1 METEKKSPAINA
13 DSEAPASNAEEPET
27 WGQSVKDS
35 KWATAEPTAFELK
48 RNQQPTNS
56 SGSQWATAE
65 TSYNPYGRERRY
77 NDYGSNDRYRRDNSL
92 HYQPSDNRRHQ
103 SKHFDNR
110 SFDRSHRDDND
121 NNRSYGNVNHH
132 NLDNRLQNRSHNYN
146 WRSDNN
152 LGHDQGYRGSGRNF
166 TSGNRSRFD
175 NDAYSP
181 RSYDVNSHFRNDRS
195 YGRQNQG
202 WNAPTG
208 SEFRR
213 QFDRNDNYS
222 HASWQDNSG
231 SQENVHEVKQSTD
244 LEDRPWNKRFLTN
257 VVDGPEASIKIHDN
271 GKAEEPTTPTSSHNV
286 MPLAE
291 AIQLNEAESLHHDAL
306 NSQYQLKEQPHR
318 CDGVIAEAA
327 IQSTQADHD
336 RQAVKDNAVDYV
348 YNGES
353 IADITESAAQVET
366 HNNSQS
372 QDRNEGLGSDQI
384 TDNVSRAYQL
394 AQERITTDQDIPD
407 GDKNN
412 IKHSLQHEESTIQE
426 RRPSIEIGNWGRP
439 PCEGDDAA
447 SLEDQIRT
455 DVAGLGNSSNGANL
469 QHNRVD
475 IVSPSSVDD
484 DYENKSE
491 NANPIISTGN
501 STEMMQNSAESI
513 HATTQQM
520 PSIQERRGSQ
530 GSKSIPSKMEERET
544 RLATGGFMR
553 KVKGLPNYGSLL
565 SKSSSDAYHT
575 FDTVELG

>member
-13 DSEAPASNAEEPET
+13 DSEAPAINAKEPET

-56 SGSQWATAE
+56 SGSQWATAD

-77 NDYGSNDRYRRDNSL
+77 NDYGNNDRYRRDNSL

-121 NNRSYGNVNHH
+121 NNRSYGNINHYSP
-132 NLDNRLQNRSHNYN
+132 DNRSQNRPPKFN

-152 LGHDQGYRGSGRNF
+152 FGRDQGYRGAGRNF

-181 RSYDVNSHFRNDRS
+181 RSYDINSQFRNDRS
-195 YGRQNQG
+195 YGRPNQD

-222 HASWQDNSG
+222 HGSWQDNSG
-231 SQENVHEVKQSTD
+231 SQENVHEAEQSTGS
-244 LEDRPWNKRFLTN
+244 EDRPWNKRFLTN
-257 VVDGPEASIKIHDN
+257 VVGGSEASIKIHDN
-271 GKAEEPTTPTSSHNV
+271 GKAEEPTTPTSSHNI

-291 AIQLNEAESLHHDAL
+291 AIQSNEVESLHHDAL
-306 NSQYQLKEQPHR
+306 NSEDQLKEQPHR
-318 CDGVIAEAA
+318 SDGVITEAA
-327 IQSTQADHD
+327 IQLTQAGHD
-336 RQAVKDNAVDYV
+336 RQAVKDDAVDSV
-348 YNGES
+348 HNGEN
-353 IADITESAAQVET
+353 IADITEGTAQVE
-366 HNNSQS
+366 NNSQS
-372 QDRNEGLGSDQI
+372 QDRNEGLGSDRI
-384 TDNVSRAYQL
+384 TDNVSRAYQS
-394 AQERITTDQDIPD
+394 AQERITTDHDIPD
-407 GDKNN
+407 SDKNN
-412 IKHSLQHEESTIQE
+412 IKHLPQHEESTSQE

-439 PCEGDDAA
+439 PCEGDDAT
-447 SLEDQIRT
+447 SQEDQFRT

-475 IVSPSSVDD
+475 VVAPSSVVD
-484 DYENKSE
+484 DYENKPE

-501 STEMMQNSAESI
+501 PTEMMQNSAESI

-530 GSKSIPSKMEERET
+530 GSKSIPSKLDERET
-544 RLATGGFMR
+544 RLATGGFVR
-553 KVKGLPNYGSLL
+553 KVKGLAKLWFIITQKP
-565 SKSSSDAYHT
+565 SSDA
-575 FDTVELG
+575 